1 MNYTESVDFA
11 LNVLRGGGVIL
22 YPTDT
27 IWGLGC
33 DATCSDAVN
42 KIIRLKGRSDNQ
54 SFIVLVHEVKLIE
67 HYIEQ
72 VPEIAYSLIEV
83 SDTPL
88 TIIYPGAH
96 SSGLAPQVIAPD
108 GSVAIRVVQHPFCSS
123 ILQKFR
129 KPIVST
135 SANFTG
141 KPAPTSFSA
150 IDPNLH
156 KLVDHCVDPAFEA
169 PATGKPSSIIKLQLN
184 GQVEIIRK

>member
-96 SSGLAPQVIAPD
+96 PSGLAPQVIAPD

-135 SANFTG
+135 SANL
-141 KPAPTSFSA
+141 PANRLP
-150 IDPNLH
+150 
-156 KLVDHCVDPAFEA
+156 PAFPPSTSTCTSWLTTAWTQPLKRPPQENHL
-169 PATGKPSSIIKLQLN
+169 PSSSSNSTAK
-184 GQVEIIRK
+184 